1 MTKTE
6 HKFKNNKI
14 FTIAEVAQAHEGS
27 LGMAHAFIDA
37 VSNTGV
43 DAIKFQTH
51 IAEAETTHLEPWRV
65 KFSTQDRTRYDY
77 WKRME
82 FSKEQWHELRKH
94 SEEVGI
100 KFISSPFSIEAVD
113 LLNNIGVY
121 MWKIP
126 SGEIMNFPMLEAIID
141 TKKDIII
148 STGMS
153 PLSEIDHTV
162 KFLSEAKSNLTVLQC
177 TSMYPTSPENIGLH
191 MIEEFRERYSCD
203 VGLSDHSGKIYAGLA
218 AATLGIDV
226 LEVHVTLSR
235 DMFGP
240 DVTSSITILEL
251 TDLVQGIRFIEKMN
265 LKKINKDKLAR
276 ELEPMRKIFTKSIY
290 YNNDIKKNVILKKTH
305 LQLKKPGDG
314 VGADQ
319 LENLIGRKM
328 KKAVHKGSKLSLS
341 DIV

>member
-1 MTKTE
+1 LKSQIIN
-6 HKFKNNKI
+6 KKI
-14 FTIAEVAQAHEGS
+14 FIIAEVAQAHDGS
-27 LGMAHAFIDA
+27 LGIAHAFIDS
-37 VSNTGV
+37 VSKTGA

-51 IAEAETTHLEPWRV
+51 IAEAETTRLEPWRI

-82 FSKEQWHELRKH
+82 FSEEQWRELKKH
-94 SEEVGI
+94 SKEVGL

-126 SGEIMNFPMLEAIID
+126 SGEITNFPMLEAIID
-141 TKKDIII
+141 TEKDIII

-153 PLSEIDHTV
+153 PLSEIDNTV
-162 KFLSEAKSNLTVLQC
+162 KFLSKAKSNLTVLQC
-177 TSMYPTSPENIGLH
+177 TSMYPTPPENIGLD
-191 MIEEFRERYSCD
+191 MIEEYRKRYSCD

-226 LEVHVTLSR
+226 LEVHVTLSK

-251 TDLVQGIRFIEKMN
+251 TDLVQGIRFIEKIN

-290 YNNDIKKNVILKKTH
+290 YKNDIKKDVILKKNY

-319 LENLIGRKM
+319 LGELIGRRM
-328 KKAVHKGSKLSLS
+328 KKGVKKGEKLSLS

>member
-1 MTKTE
+1 MTKTVN
-6 HKFKNNKI
+6 KSKNNKI
-14 FTIAEVAQAHEGS
+14 FTIAEVAQAHDGS
-27 LGMAHAFIDA
+27 LGIAHAFIDA

-51 IAEAETTHLEPWRV
+51 IAEAETTRLEPWRV
-65 KFSTQDRTRYDY
+65 KFSTQDRTRFDY

-82 FSKEQWHELRKH
+82 FSEDQWLELRKH
-94 SEEVGI
+94 SEEVGL
-100 KFISSPFSIEAVD
+100 KFLSSPFSIEAVE
-113 LLNNIGVY
+113 LLNKIGVY

-126 SGEIMNFPMLEAIID
+126 SGEITNFPMLEAVID
-141 TKKDIII
+141 TEKDIII

-153 PLSEIDHTV
+153 PLSEIDNTV

-177 TSMYPTSPENIGLH
+177 TSMYPTPPENIGLD
-191 MIEEFRERYSCD
+191 MIEEYRKRYSCE
-203 VGLSDHSGKIYAGLA
+203 VGLSDHSGKIYAGLV
-218 AATLGIDV
+218 AATLGIDM

-240 DVTSSITILEL
+240 DVTSSITQLEL
-251 TDLVQGIRFIEKMN
+251 TDLVKGIRFIEKMN
-265 LKKINKDKLAR
+265 LEKINKDKLAR
-276 ELEPMRKIFTKSIY
+276 ELEPMRKIFFKSIY
-290 YNNDIKKNVILKKTH
+290 YKNDINKDVILKKNH

-314 VGADQ
+314 VGANQ

-328 KKAVHKGSKLSLS
+328 KKAVQKGSKLSLS

>member
-1 MTKTE
+1 MKSQIIN
-6 HKFKNNKI
+6 KKI
-14 FTIAEVAQAHEGS
+14 FIIAEVAQAHDGS
-27 LGMAHAFIDA
+27 LGIAHAFIDS
-37 VSNTGV
+37 VSKTGA

-51 IAEAETTHLEPWRV
+51 IAEAETTRLEPWRI

-82 FSKEQWHELRKH
+82 FSEEQWRELKKH

-162 KFLSEAKSNLTVLQC
+162 KFLSKAKSNLTVLQC
-177 TSMYPTSPENIGLH
+177 TSMYPTPPENIGLD
-191 MIEEFRERYSCD
+191 MIEEFRGRYSCD

-290 YNNDIKKNVILKKTH
+290 YKNDIKKDVRLKKNH

-328 KKAVHKGSKLSLS
+328 KKAVQKGAKLSLS

>member
-1 MTKTE
+1 LKSQIINKKT
-6 HKFKNNKI
+6 FI
-14 FTIAEVAQAHEGS
+14 IAEVAQAHDGS
-27 LGMAHAFIDA
+27 LGIAHAFIDS
-37 VSNTGV
+37 VSKTGA

-51 IAEAETTHLEPWRV
+51 IAEAETTRLEPWRI

-82 FSKEQWHELRKH
+82 FSEEQWRELKKH
-94 SEEVGI
+94 SKEVGL

-126 SGEIMNFPMLEAIID
+126 SGEITNFPMLEAIID
-141 TKKDIII
+141 TEKDIII

-153 PLSEIDHTV
+153 PLSEIDNTV
-162 KFLSEAKSNLTVLQC
+162 KFLSKAKSNLTVLQC
-177 TSMYPTSPENIGLH
+177 TSMYPTPPENIGLD
-191 MIEEFRERYSCD
+191 MIEEYRKRYSCD

-226 LEVHVTLSR
+226 LEVHVTLSK

-251 TDLVQGIRFIEKMN
+251 TDLVQGIRFIEKIN

-290 YNNDIKKNVILKKTH
+290 YKNDIKKDVILKKNY

-319 LENLIGRKM
+319 LGELIGRRM
-328 KKAVHKGSKLSLS
+328 KKGVKKGEKLSLS